1 MRLFFIWC
9 AIFFSLIS
17 IALPVSSAVSSS
29 SSSPTIKIVPEWNK
43 YKRIANLKI
52 KDLQKIVGRKLT
64 IKEKIGFVILKHK
77 IKRQLKSSGRN
88 GEAAFILGITG
99 LALFAIGLFVPVLL
113 VGSLIAAVV
122 AVVSGSVAQKQDPS
136 NRKAHAGKLLGWIT
150 LGLLALLLI
159 LAAIIVSSWAAWG

>member
-1 MRLFFIWC
+1 MRLFIIWS

-17 IALPVSSAVSSS
+17 IALPVSSATSFSPSSS
-29 SSSPTIKIVPEWNK
+29 VIKIVPEWNK
-43 YKRIANLKI
+43 YKNIANLKI
-52 KDLQKIVGRKLT
+52 KDLQKIIGRKLT
-64 IKEKIGFVILKHK
+64 VKEKIGFIILKHK
-77 IKRQLKSSGRN
+77 IKRQLKNSEKQGQT
-88 GEAAFILGITG
+88 AFIMGIAG

-113 VGSLIAAVV
+113 VGSLIAAIV

-159 LAAIIVSSWAAWG
+159 LAAIVLSAWTGWL